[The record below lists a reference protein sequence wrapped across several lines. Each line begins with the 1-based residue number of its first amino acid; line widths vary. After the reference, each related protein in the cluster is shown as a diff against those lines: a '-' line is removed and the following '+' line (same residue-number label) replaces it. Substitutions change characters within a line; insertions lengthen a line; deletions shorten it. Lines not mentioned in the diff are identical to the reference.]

1 MHRTLPNPDTHP
13 PITPEHTGSQHLPRK
28 SVAVADWRALRSVWL
43 TQLEAKA
50 LAVETP
56 SITELKQRGFGAFNL
71 LNPLRRRFVRL
82 VYISSSG
89 RCRVPTEQTHQGL
102 LHLDLIRL
110 IHASRARTKFACGSI
125 GGLGLHEIPNSKDRE
140 IVVE

>member
-50 LAVETP
+50 AVETP
-56 SITELKQRGFGAFNL
+56 RAVTTWVWCLQFAQSTPAKIHPLGYLQLGA
-71 LNPLRRRFVRL
+71 V
-82 VYISSSG
+82 
-89 RCRVPTEQTHQGL
+89 QG
-102 LHLDLIRL
+102 
-110 IHASRARTKFACGSI
+110 
-125 GGLGLHEIPNSKDRE
+125 PN
-140 IVVE
+140 